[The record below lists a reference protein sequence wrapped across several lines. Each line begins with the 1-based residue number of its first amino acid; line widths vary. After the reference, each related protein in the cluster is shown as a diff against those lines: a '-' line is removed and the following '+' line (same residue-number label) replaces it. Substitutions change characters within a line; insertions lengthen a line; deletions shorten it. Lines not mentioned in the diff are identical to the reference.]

1 MWRSSTEKGAHY
13 EEAACRYLE
22 ERGLTLLEKN
32 FRTRCGEID
41 LVMRD
46 RDTLV
51 FIEVKFRASASHGG
65 PLEAVT
71 ASKQRRIKRTALFYL
86 SQAKVY
92 YDAVRFDV
100 LGMTKANRD
109 LEFIW
114 VKGAFE

>member
-13 EEAACRYLE
+13 EAAACRYLE
-22 ERGLTLLEKN
+22 KHGLTLLERN
-32 FRTRCGEID
+32 FRTRSGEID

-46 RDTLV
+46 GRTLV
-51 FIEVKFRASASHGG
+51 FVEVKFRASTSHGG

-86 SQAKVY
+86 SQTKIY
-92 YDAVRFDV
+92 YDSIRFDV
-100 LGMTKANRD
+100 LGMTRANQGI
-109 LEFIW
+109 EYIW